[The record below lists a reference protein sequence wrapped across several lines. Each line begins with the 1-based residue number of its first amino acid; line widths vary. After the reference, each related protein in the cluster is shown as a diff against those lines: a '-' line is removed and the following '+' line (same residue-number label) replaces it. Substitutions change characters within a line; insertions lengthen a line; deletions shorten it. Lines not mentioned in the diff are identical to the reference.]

1 MFNNIRTIVLVLTIL
16 TGTMWCVAEY
26 YTPTP
31 TVKEMVRVARTDLD
45 GIADDML
52 KSMLNK

>member
-52 KSMLNK
+52 KSIINK